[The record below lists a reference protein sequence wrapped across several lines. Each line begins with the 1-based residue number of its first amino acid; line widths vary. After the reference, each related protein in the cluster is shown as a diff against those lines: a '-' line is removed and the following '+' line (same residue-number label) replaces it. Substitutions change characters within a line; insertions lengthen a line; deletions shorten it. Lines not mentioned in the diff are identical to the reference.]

1 MKKRLVSFF
10 AIVVLLVCTIV
21 PSFAADTTSNEC
33 SLIVV
38 DDSIDRIEVFVDYNY
53 KELEFDSYTQIYY
66 GDYFNVSATPS
77 SKIDFLYYTWDG
89 DLDNIQLVY
98 KSSFNLQIPLDFE
111 ANSIHTLIVGACYGN
126 DINSEQ
132 KRFHFVIVE
141 NDVFPTPEEVSKFS
155 SYSSDFYEQVEF
167 SDTLPINSHFAIKP
181 KYRTGT
187 CPYYFWD
194 DLECIE
200 VGSIKLNYRIEI
212 PADFEVGSTHTLTL
226 YTVDDEGNKTA
237 PKVYTITFTEA
248 VDEFAIDEDVHNEP
262 DNSPDAM
269 VAPVIDE
276 ELL

>member
-21 PSFAADTTSNEC
+21 PGFAADTTSNEC
-33 SLIVV
+33 RLIVI
-38 DDSIDRIEVFVDYNY
+38 DDSIDRIEVFLDYNY
-53 KELEFDSYTQIYY
+53 KELEFDSITQIPY
-66 GDYFNVSATPS
+66 GDYINVSATPS
-77 SKIDFLYYTWDG
+77 SKIDFFYYTWDS
-89 DLDNIQLVY
+89 DLDNIQIVH
-98 KSSFNLQIPLDFE
+98 KNSFNLQIPLDFE
-111 ANSIHTLIVGACYGN
+111 ANSIHTLIVGTCFGN
-126 DINSEQ
+126 DINSEP
-132 KRFHFVIVE
+132 KRFHFVIE
-141 NDVFPTPEEVSKFS
+141 RNDVFPTPEEVSKIP
-155 SYSSDFYEQVEF
+155 SYTTDFYEQVEF
-167 SDTLPINSHFAIKP
+167 SDTLPINSRFAIKP

-200 VGSIKLNYRIEI
+200 VGSIQLNEPIET

-248 VDEFAIDEDVHNEP
+248 VDEFAIDEDVNNEP

-269 VAPVIDE
+269 GDPVIDE